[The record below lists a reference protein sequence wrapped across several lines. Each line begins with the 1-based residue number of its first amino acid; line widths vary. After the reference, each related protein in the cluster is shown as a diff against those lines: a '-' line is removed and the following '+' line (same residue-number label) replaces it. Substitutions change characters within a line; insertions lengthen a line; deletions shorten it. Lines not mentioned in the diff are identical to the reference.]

1 MAGKPLALAAY
12 SWAGRRLGADGLRG
26 LLETAYRLQFSLTG
40 ARGPLLSAYRR
51 VMGREVP
58 SAEAEAFLARLAAR
72 YADSMTS
79 LYTLDQ
85 LSIEDRVSGVET
97 PALEA
102 IQALRRRGRGV
113 ILASP
118 HYGNVPLALAAL
130 AARGVPMTVM
140 FLHGGAYKWCEP
152 AFGFKVTSLG
162 ESAADYWRALQANET
177 VMAYSDLDF
186 FPENRT
192 AAFFGA
198 PVRPPHGVARLAL
211 AAAAPVLPV
220 YEVFE
225 DGRHRVVADAP
236 IEPEGGAEAVEA
248 ALLRSMER
256 FIAARPDHWLVLR
269 DVWDIAAGDRLN
281 KRMLAS
287 AALFRR
293 FFASR
298 A

>member
-12 SWAGRRLGADGLRG
+12 AWAGKRLGADGLRG
-26 LLETAYRLQFSLTG
+26 LLETAYRLQFSMTG
-40 ARGPLLSAYRR
+40 ARRPLLSAYRR
-51 VMGREVP
+51 VVGREVP
-58 SAEAEAFLARLAAR
+58 PAEAEAFLGRLAAR

-85 LSIEDRVSGVET
+85 LPMEERVSGVET
-97 PALEA
+97 PAVEA
-102 IQALRRRGRGV
+102 AQALRKRGKGV

-118 HYGNVPLALAAL
+118 HYGNLPLALAAL

-140 FLHGGAYKWCEP
+140 FLHGGAYKWCEA

-162 ESAADYWRALQANET
+162 ESAADYWRALKANEA

-192 AAFFGA
+192 ADFFGA
-198 PVRPPHGVARLAL
+198 PVRPPHGVARLA
-211 AAAAPVLPV
+211 AASGAPVLPV

-225 DGRHRVVADAP
+225 GGRHRVVADAP
-236 IEPEGGAEAVEA
+236 IEPEGGAEAVEG

-298 A
+298 G